1 MRNCFGSLAK
11 FIVVA
16 TNLVVFVAGCVST
29 GFGVYY
35 LVVDDPAEAGGSTIN
50 RPDAVTITDD
60 VANDKFDNDHSDK
73 QQQHLIVAT
82 SFSAFVV
89 IVSLFG
95 CIGAWKV

>member
-35 LVVDDPAEAGGSTIN
+35 LVVDDPAEAGGSSIN
-50 RPDAVTITDD
+50 RPDAVTITD
-60 VANDKFDNDHSDK
+60 VANDNDHSDK

>member
-35 LVVDDPAEAGGSTIN
+35 LMVDDPAEAGGSTIN

>member
-1 MRNCFGSLAK
+1 MQNCFGSLAK

-29 GFGVYY
+29 GFGIYY
-35 LVVDDPAEAGGSTIN
+35 LVVNDPIEAGGSNIN
-50 RPDAVTITDD
+50 SPDAVTITD
-60 VANDKFDNDHSDK
+60 VANDNDYSDK
-73 QQQHLIVAT
+73 QQHLIVAT